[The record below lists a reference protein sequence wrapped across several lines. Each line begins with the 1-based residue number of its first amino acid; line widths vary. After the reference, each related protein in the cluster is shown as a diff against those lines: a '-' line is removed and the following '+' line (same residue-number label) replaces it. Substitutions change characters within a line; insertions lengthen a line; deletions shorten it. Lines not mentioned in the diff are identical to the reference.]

1 MAYRLRLAKGVA
13 ACAVGHLYLR
23 RNSLTFAQADTA
35 SDGTAQAKEPPQ
47 ASADISL
54 NMKFR
59 LRNLEPKDFGR
70 NFLDLLS
77 ELTTVSKLS
86 QGWCEQR
93 LAMMR
98 SDALQ
103 EMVVV
108 EDLDNGLLCAAGT
121 MVIENKFIHKCGRIG
136 HLEDV
141 VVHYGLRAKGL
152 GKRVVDRAV
161 EIAKGHGCYK
171 VLVDCAEKNV
181 AFYEK
186 CGFKR
191 NCVQMSRYFDVED
204 LPLPEAQPP
213 PASAGVKAAVELG
226 AFRARPLEPR
236 DKEGFLKLLSQLTT
250 VGDVSEAMFN
260 EQLAKIER
268 RDREHIIVFERLNP
282 AERKAGEPEVLACA
296 TLVVEHKFIHGGRCV
311 GHVEDVVVDSS
322 TRGTGLGK
330 MMVGQLTDM
339 ALAAGCYK
347 ILLNCAEKNIGFYE
361 KCGYVVKEVSMAKY
375 LDH

>member
-77 ELTTVSKLS
+77 QLTTVSKLS

-98 SDALQ
+98 DDALQ

-108 EDLDNGLLCAAGT
+108 EDLDNGHLCAAGT

-213 PASAGVKAAVELG
+213 PAPAGVKAAVELG

-282 AERKAGEPEVLACA
+282 ADRKAGEPEVLACA

>member
-103 EMVVV
+103 EMVVI

-121 MVIENKFIHKCGRIG
+121 MVIENKFIHECGRIG

-152 GKRVVDRAV
+152 GKRVVDRAA

-171 VLVDCAEKNV
+171 ILVDCAEKNV

-213 PASAGVKAAVELG
+213 PAPAGVKAAVELG

>member
-35 SDGTAQAKEPPQ
+35 SNGTAQAKEPPQ

-103 EMVVV
+103 EMVVI

-121 MVIENKFIHKCGRIG
+121 MVIENKFIHECGRIG

-152 GKRVVDRAV
+152 GKRVVDRAA

-171 VLVDCAEKNV
+171 ILVDCAEKNV

-213 PASAGVKAAVELG
+213 PAPAGVKAAVELG

-282 AERKAGEPEVLACA
+282 ADRKAGEPEVLACA

>member
-23 RNSLTFAQADTA
+23 HNSLAFAQADTA
-35 SDGTAQAKEPPQ
+35 SSGTAQAKEPQQ
-47 ASADISL
+47 ASANFSL
-54 NMKFR
+54 DMKFR

-77 ELTTVSKLS
+77 QLTTVSKLS

-98 SDALQ
+98 DDALQ

-108 EDLDNGLLCAAGT
+108 EDLDNGHLCAAGT
-121 MVIENKFIHKCGRIG
+121 MVIENKFIHECGRIG

-141 VVHYGLRAKGL
+141 VVHAGLRAKGL
-152 GKRVVDRAV
+152 GKRVVERAV

-191 NCVQMSRYFDVED
+191 NCVQMCRYFDVED
-204 LPLPEAQPP
+204 LPLPEAQPARAP
-213 PASAGVKAAVELG
+213 VGVKGAAELG
-226 AFRARPLEPR
+226 AFRARPLERR
-236 DKEGFLKLLSQLTT
+236 DKDGFLKLLSQLTT
-250 VGDVSEAMFN
+250 VGDVSDAMFN
-260 EQLAKIER
+260 EQLAKIEK

-282 AERKAGEPEVLACA
+282 ADRKEGEPEVLACA

>member
-35 SDGTAQAKEPPQ
+35 SNGTAQAKEPPQ

-103 EMVVV
+103 EMVVI

-121 MVIENKFIHKCGRIG
+121 MVIENKFIHECGRIG

-152 GKRVVDRAV
+152 GKRVVDRAA

-171 VLVDCAEKNV
+171 ILVDCAEKNV

-213 PASAGVKAAVELG
+213 PAPAGVKAAVELG

-236 DKEGFLKLLSQLTT
+236 DKDGFLKLLSQLTT

-282 AERKAGEPEVLACA
+282 ADRKAGEPEVLACA

>member
-35 SDGTAQAKEPPQ
+35 SNGTAQAKEPPQ

-213 PASAGVKAAVELG
+213 PAPAGVKAAVELG

>member
-1 MAYRLRLAKGVA
+1 MACRLRLAKGVA

-35 SDGTAQAKEPPQ
+35 SNGTAQAKEPPQ

-103 EMVVV
+103 EMVVI

-121 MVIENKFIHKCGRIG
+121 MVIENKFIHECGRIG

-152 GKRVVDRAV
+152 GKRVVDRAA

-171 VLVDCAEKNV
+171 ILVDCAEKNV

-213 PASAGVKAAVELG
+213 PAPAGVKAAVELG

-236 DKEGFLKLLSQLTT
+236 DKDGFLKLLSQLTT

-282 AERKAGEPEVLACA
+282 ADRKAGEPEVLACA

>member
-23 RNSLTFAQADTA
+23 HNSLTFAQADTA
-35 SDGTAQAKEPPQ
+35 SSGTAQAKQPQQ
-47 ASADISL
+47 ASADFSL
-54 NMKFR
+54 DMKFR

-77 ELTTVSKLS
+77 QLTTVSKLS

-98 SDALQ
+98 DDALQ

-108 EDLDNGLLCAAGT
+108 EDLDNGHLCAAGT
-121 MVIENKFIHKCGRIG
+121 MVIENKFIHECGRIG

-141 VVHYGLRAKGL
+141 VVHAGLRAKGL
-152 GKRVVDRAV
+152 GKRVVERAV

-191 NCVQMSRYFDVED
+191 NCVQMCRYFDVED
-204 LPLPEAQPP
+204 LPLPEAQPARAP
-213 PASAGVKAAVELG
+213 VGVKGAAELG
-226 AFRARPLEPR
+226 AFRARPLERR
-236 DKEGFLKLLSQLTT
+236 DKDGFLKLLSQLTT
-250 VGDVSEAMFN
+250 VGDVSDAMFN
-260 EQLAKIER
+260 EQLAKIEKR
-268 RDREHIIVFERLNP
+268 CCRWNESPP
-282 AERKAGEPEVLACA
+282 A
-296 TLVVEHKFIHGGRCV
+296 
-311 GHVEDVVVDSS
+311 D
-322 TRGTGLGK
+322 
-330 MMVGQLTDM
+330 
-339 ALAAGCYK
+339 AGC
-347 ILLNCAEKNIGFYE
+347 AEGGGSGRRQKSLRPE
-361 KCGYVVKEVSMAKY
+361 ALPVPQLEE
-375 LDH
+375 

>member
-35 SDGTAQAKEPPQ
+35 SNGTAQAKEPPQ

-103 EMVVV
+103 EMVVI

-121 MVIENKFIHKCGRIG
+121 MVIENKFIHECGRIG

-152 GKRVVDRAV
+152 GKRVVDRAA

-171 VLVDCAEKNV
+171 ILVDCAEKNV

-213 PASAGVKAAVELG
+213 PAPAGVKAAVELG

-236 DKEGFLKLLSQLTT
+236 DKDGFLKLLSQLTT

>member
-1 MAYRLRLAKGVA
+1 MGGQHAAVRELLLIAATLPFLASESSGRALVVVALRCWASMAYRLRLAKGVA

-47 ASADISL
+47 ASDADISL

-213 PASAGVKAAVELG
+213 PAPAGVKAAVELG

-268 RDREHIIVFERLNP
+268 RCCRWNEFRPLTQLRHVLR
-282 AERKAGEPEVLACA
+282 AAPEVASARGLARA
-296 TLVVEHKFIHGGRCV
+296 
-311 GHVEDVVVDSS
+311 SA
-322 TRGTGLGK
+322 RG
-330 MMVGQLTDM
+330 V
-339 ALAAGCYK
+339 ALRALPSQARQR
-347 ILLNCAEKNIGFYE
+347 AHHR
-361 KCGYVVKEVSMAKY
+361 V
-375 LDH
+375 

>member
-35 SDGTAQAKEPPQ
+35 PNAQAKELPQ

-54 NMKFR
+54 NMNFR

-103 EMVVV
+103 EMVVI

-121 MVIENKFIHKCGRIG
+121 MVIENKFIHECGRIG

-213 PASAGVKAAVELG
+213 RAPVGVKAAVELG

-236 DKEGFLKLLSQLTT
+236 DKDGFLKLLSQLTT
-250 VGDVSEAMFN
+250 VGDVSEAVFN

-282 AERKAGEPEVLACA
+282 ADRKAGEPEVLACA

>member
-35 SDGTAQAKEPPQ
+35 SNGTAQAKEPPQ

-103 EMVVV
+103 EMVVI

-121 MVIENKFIHKCGRIG
+121 MVIENKFIHECGRIG

-152 GKRVVDRAV
+152 GRRVVDRAA

-171 VLVDCAEKNV
+171 ILVDCAEKNV

-213 PASAGVKAAVELG
+213 PAPAGVKAAVELG

-236 DKEGFLKLLSQLTT
+236 DKDGFLKLLSQLTT

-282 AERKAGEPEVLACA
+282 ADRKAGEPEVLACA